1 MNRIFV
7 NKFISSPLYRG
18 LHSSNQQL
26 YPTSATT
33 LGRFSKSTN
42 RLTSSA
48 TPVTAPSLLSPHHRT
63 HHDYRSTQ
71 TLPRKLDN
79 HKKSGHSTSAINV
92 SVASSQQHRRDSA
105 PVHIPSHNT
114 GPAKPART
122 YKALNRSKS
131 FNVHGLNGT
140 NDPSPIYIEKLTHQH
155 RHSPGT
161 AAALAASSM
170 YKSNP
175 HLNEEKPQLKSP
187 SIVNLISRSQRDLSK
202 IDEDSDHQQQQHR
215 VFHYNHINK
224 ASHMPSPTSNGH
236 HPVGGAEKRSTF
248 MRGLQDQA
256 PDLYRNI
263 HGDEDVRRPLGATKY
278 TPGRVDHESS
288 LGSRS
293 PVTHLNKD
301 IASIVR
307 RGSTSTD
314 DYSETYKI
322 TSKSDDPRR
331 PSITNTVHSF
341 TKKTLPSRNGGR
353 GKETIESNE
362 RKTVTTSRYNS
373 SDALPSRYQSRN
385 SIHAEGGIAPG
396 PVVIELRNR
405 M

>member
-1 MNRIFV
+1 MYFLN
-7 NKFISSPLYRG
+7 SG

-26 YPTSATT
+26 YPASSSANT

-42 RLTSSA
+42 RLTST
-48 TPVTAPSLLSPHHRT
+48 TPASTLLSPHHRT

-71 TLPRKLDN
+71 TLPRKLDS
-79 HKKSGHSTSAINV
+79 HKKSSVHSASAINV
-92 SVASSQQHRRDSA
+92 STLAGTNNTQPRRDSA
-105 PVHIPSHNT
+105 HNQPILNT

-140 NDPSPIYIEKLTHQH
+140 NDPSPIYIEKLT
-155 RHSPGT
+155 RHIPIT
-161 AAALAASSM
+161 SSVPTSSL

-175 HLNEEKPQLKSP
+175 HLSDEKSQLKSP
-187 SIVNLISRSQRDLSK
+187 SIVNLISRSQRDLTK
-202 IDEDSDHQQQQHR
+202 IDEDSDQQQTNR
-215 VFHYNHINK
+215 VFHYNQVNRANHT
-224 ASHMPSPTSNGH
+224 PLNG
-236 HPVGGAEKRSTF
+236 GIEKRSTF
-248 MRGLQDQA
+248 LRGLQNQA
-256 PDLYRNI
+256 PELYRTI
-263 HGDEDVRRPLGATKY
+263 HGDDEARRSST
-278 TPGRVDHESS
+278 TMFIPGRLDRESS

-301 IASIVR
+301 TASIVR
-307 RGSTSTD
+307 RGSTSTE

-341 TKKTLPSRNGGR
+341 TKKTVPARNGIR

-362 RKTVTTSRYNS
+362 RKSITTSRYKS
-373 SDALPSRYQSRN
+373 SDPIQSTRYQPRHS
-385 SIHAEGGIAPG
+385 SHVETGLSPG

>member
-1 MNRIFV
+1 MAITRVFRIFG
-7 NKFISSPLYRG
+7 NDLHFQFHCRG

-26 YPTSATT
+26 YPTSASTT

-42 RLTSSA
+42 RLSSA
-48 TPVTAPSLLSPHHRT
+48 PTAATSSLLSPHHRT

-71 TLPRKLDN
+71 TLPRKLDQ
-79 HKKSGHSTSAINV
+79 HKKSAHSASAVNV
-92 SVASSQQHRRDSA
+92 SVATRRDSA
-105 PVHIPSHNT
+105 VPVHIPIHNT

-140 NDPSPIYIEKLTHQH
+140 NDPSPIYIEKLTQP
-155 RHSPGT
+155 RHIPIT
-161 AAALAASSM
+161 AM

-175 HLNEEKPQLKSP
+175 HLNEDKTQLKSP

-202 IDEDSDHQQQQHR
+202 IDEDSDQQQQHR

-224 ASHMPSPTSNGH
+224 ASHSPAPS
-236 HPVGGAEKRSTF
+236 AEKRSTF

-256 PDLYRNI
+256 PELYRNM
-263 HGDEDVRRPLGATKY
+263 HGDDDLRRSLATNKY
-278 TPGRVDHESS
+278 TAGRVDRESS

-307 RGSTSTD
+307 RGSASTD

-341 TKKTLPSRNGGR
+341 TKKTVPSRNGGR

-362 RKTVTTSRYNS
+362 RKTVTTSRYKS
-373 SDALPSRYQSRN
+373 SDALPSRYQPR
-385 SIHAEGGIAPG
+385 HGDAGMTAAG

>member
-1 MNRIFV
+1 MCRYFLFNNSMYV
-7 NKFISSPLYRG
+7 DRG
-18 LHSSNQQL
+18 LHSSNHQL
-26 YPTSATT
+26 NANTSKT

-42 RLTSSA
+42 RLSSSAAPTSSM
-48 TPVTAPSLLSPHHRT
+48 LSPHHRT

-71 TLPRKLDN
+71 TLPRKLDHN
-79 HKKSGHSTSAINV
+79 KRNGHSTSAINV
-92 SVASSQQHRRDSA
+92 SVSHHQSPTTVTV
-105 PVHIPSHNT
+105 PVMPVQNT

-140 NDPSPIYIEKLTHQH
+140 NDPSPIYIEKLSQQPPRHTHF
-155 RHSPGT
+155 S
-161 AAALAASSM
+161 ALGPSSSM

-175 HLNEEKPQLKSP
+175 HLNEDKPQLKSP

-202 IDEDSDHQQQQHR
+202 IDEDSDHHQHHQQNNR
-215 VFHYNHINK
+215 VFHYNNINK
-224 ASHMPSPTSNGH
+224 SVHMPPVHSSNGG
-236 HPVGGAEKRSTF
+236 VGGVGGEKRSTF
-248 MRGLQDQA
+248 LRGLQDQA
-256 PDLYRNI
+256 PELYRSI
-263 HGDEDVRRPLGATKY
+263 HGDEDPRRSVSATRY
-278 TPGRVDHESS
+278 LPHVVERESSS

-301 IASIVR
+301 TASIVR
-307 RGSTSTD
+307 RGSTSTE

-331 PSITNTVHSF
+331 PSVTNSVHTF
-341 TKKTLPSRNGGR
+341 TKKTVPAQNGRR

-362 RKTVTTSRYNS
+362 RKTVTTSRYKS
-373 SDALPSRYQSRN
+373 EEPPSRYHPRHPVAHS
-385 SIHAEGGIAPG
+385 AG